1 MDRGHEYRNARN
13 ELRDLVNLG
22 HAEGES
28 RMAICT
34 RRHVGAVVVSGGPTP
49 RVLGTGYNGTGPGK
63 PHCSF
68 EEKGC
73 ERGLRS
79 KEDVPP
85 GGDYNAPGW
94 RCSAIH
100 AEHNA
105 ILMAIEAH
113 GREALQGATL
123 YCTDEPCPQCSVLI
137 EAVGIVR
144 VVTRARL
151 MAEWGDQRDPKFVET
166 NKSLYPVDDPPVCE
180 RKGCGHFIGRH
191 VFDSG
196 AGTHTSCMV
205 GCGCWAPLKPEA
217 A

>member
-1 MDRGHEYRNARN
+1 MLDRGPDYRTARD
-13 ELRDLVNLG
+13 ELRDQVNLE
-22 HAEGES
+22 HAEGEA

-34 RRHVGAVVVSGGPTP
+34 RRHVGAVVVSAGPTP
-49 RVLGTGYNGTGPGK
+49 RILGTGYNGTGPGK

-85 GGDYNAPGW
+85 MGDYNTPGW

-105 ILMAIEAH
+105 ILMAIEAF
-113 GREALQGATL
+113 GREALRGAAL
-123 YCTDEPCPQCSVLI
+123 CCTDEPCPQCAVLI

-144 VVTRARL
+144 VVTRKRL
-151 MAEWGDQRDPKFVET
+151 MYADGDVRDPRLVET
-166 NKSLYPVDDPPVCE
+166 NKALYPVDSMPVCE

-191 VFDSG
+191 AYDEKTKQHGV
-196 AGTHTSCMV
+196 CVV
-205 GCGCWAPLKPEA
+205 GCGCESPL
-217 A
+217 